1 MSLRPTE
8 RHSETEA
15 RAPCFWFVGSRES
28 VFLSRPA
35 LQETRGEVFH
45 ADHQKIGLG
54 AGRHTFARSCSH
66 GMRKKTSFAMAL
78 LPGPEALFLDEGHL
92 IRKNLREM
100 MSTLDFCCGALIA
113 VATLAWCVAGMLP
126 AAAFFPLTA
135 VAMLTISTCAL
146 TLFGLDGAGGMT
158 RYRLMPLRGWQVLLA
173 KDAAYMTMALVLA
186 MPLSIGGA
194 CAGALV
200 ALAFG
205 HNASVRNLRPQLR
218 WRFQTGPSLGD
229 ALVQVLLMVAA
240 GAAVV
245 YSSPL
250 FLLVCVAAWAGSLWW
265 FGREIDRTWH

>member
-1 MSLRPTE
+1 MTWVVVALALWRRVSLGLVALATGVVAAGFLTSGVASGNRATPWRWLPRFPRP
-8 RHSETEA
+8 
-15 RAPCFWFVGSRES
+15 
-28 VFLSRPA
+28 LN
-35 LQETRGEVFH
+35 
-45 ADHQKIGLG
+45 
-54 AGRHTFARSCSH
+54 
-66 GMRKKTSFAMAL
+66 
-78 LPGPEALFLDEGHL
+78 HL

-113 VATLAWCVAGMLP
+113 VATLAWRVAGMLP

-186 MPLSIGGA
+186 IPLSIGGA

-205 HNASVRNLRPQLR
+205 YNASVRNLRPQLR